1 MYWDKFE
8 DRVDR
13 GENRWEKDYKGGGGK
28 KLLYSFLRVDTMTR
42 Q

>member
-13 GENRWEKDYKGGGGK
+13 GENRWERSYKEEGK
-28 KLLYSFLRVDTMTR
+28 KLPFSFPTIDIIPF